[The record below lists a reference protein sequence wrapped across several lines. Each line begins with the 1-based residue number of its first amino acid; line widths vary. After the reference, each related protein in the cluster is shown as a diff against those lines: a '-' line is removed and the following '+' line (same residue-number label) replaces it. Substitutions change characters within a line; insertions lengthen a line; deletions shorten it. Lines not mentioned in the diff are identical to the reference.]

1 MKTILRKI
9 SACVFFAAVICFTFV
24 NSYAAEYQDT
34 LRVGIYYGSD
44 TQSSL
49 TLESIKGF
57 DIGFSS
63 DRSFYPLETVGTTS
77 VKALKSY
84 AGTYHLLHSSHSTR
98 EELEDSLAEL
108 RGAGVNVFPAYYNSS
123 YCAFSGVFTNQ
134 NDAQWQADN
143 GGAYAIPV
151 ALSANALCLT
161 DNETGNIILVVDH
174 STAGLAV
181 FSADRQNSDSFL
193 TISGSSKGTYRGG
206 FECKA
211 LGSEALTVVN
221 IVPVEDYLYSVV
233 CREMSPSWHVEAL
246 KTQAV
251 CARNFALGRIN
262 YHNKYGFDVCKTVCC
277 QAYSST
283 ADQSKNVHTAVD
295 ETRGELL
302 FYENQLVQAVYSSSM
317 GSSTENVKNVWG
329 SNFPY
334 LVSVDNSYEDTENV
348 YNGKWEKKLTTA
360 RATELM
366 KSYGIG
372 TVTDISAIEYSD
384 AGRVVKLRVTGTE
397 GEKIFEREKCR
408 TVFSEATYSQKYTI
422 TKGGIITH
430 PSVFLSSYN
439 SSKEKTLDS
448 VSVLSGNNKTET
460 ISGKYVATNGK
471 TTKSYSSTVTGGDPD
486 TYTFSGEGWGHGVG
500 MSQYGAKG
508 MAEAG
513 FDYEEILTHYYTGT
527 HLEKAY

>member
-1 MKTILRKI
+1 MKSLLRKI
-9 SACVFFAAVICFTFV
+9 TATAAFFAVLCLSSVIS
-24 NSYAAEYQDT
+24 NAADYQST

-44 TQSSL
+44 TQSSV
-49 TLESIKGF
+49 TFESEHGF
-57 DIGFSS
+57 EIGFLT
-63 DRSFYPLETVGTTS
+63 DRSFSPLEKITSTS

-84 AGTYHLLHSSHSTR
+84 EGTYHLLHSTHSTK
-98 EELEDSLAEL
+98 EELQQSLVAL
-108 RGAGVNVFPAYYNSS
+108 RAAGVNAFPAYYNSS
-123 YCAFSGVFTNQ
+123 YCAFSGIFSNQ

-143 GGAYAIPV
+143 GGAYAVPA
-151 ALSANALCLT
+151 ALSSSAVCLT
-161 DNETGNIILVVDH
+161 DTKTGNILLVVDH
-174 STAGLAV
+174 NSSGLAV
-181 FSADRQNSDSFL
+181 FSGERHNSDSFVS
-193 TISGSSKGTYRGG
+193 ISGSSKGTYRGG
-206 FECKA
+206 FECR
-211 LGSEALTVVN
+211 LLDSEKLTVVN

-233 CREMSPSWHVEAL
+233 CREMSPSWPVEAL

-262 YHNKYGFDVCKTVCC
+262 YHSKYGFDVCKAVCC

-283 ADQSKNVHTAVD
+283 ADQSDNVHKAVD
-295 ETRGELL
+295 ETEGELL

-334 LVSVDNSYEDTENV
+334 LVSVDNPYEDTENV
-348 YNGKWEKKLTTA
+348 YNGKWEKKLTTE

-384 AGRVVKLRVTGTE
+384 AGRVIKLRVTGTE
-397 GEKIFEREKCR
+397 GEKVFEREKCR
-408 TVFSEATYSQKYTI
+408 TVFSEATYSQKYTV

-430 PSVFLSSYN
+430 PSVFLASDGLTF
-439 SSKEKTLDS
+439 EKNLDS

-460 ISGKYVATNGK
+460 LSGNYVTTDGKNTKKYLS
-471 TTKSYSSTVTGGDPD
+471 KSSGGDPD

-513 FDYEEILTHYYTGT
+513 FNYEDILTHYYTGT
-527 HLEKAY
+527 HLKKAY